1 MPAEVEAGLGELGG
15 RGAEVA
21 LDPRV
26 PWRQQLQL
34 RQALCHRVP
43 PLLRMTVEGDVLK
56 WFVAIRPRAACA
68 CHVLIWL
75 GNACQ
80 MSWLVRIV
88 RMGPDA
94 STSTSN
100 GAPKWP
106 AD

>member
-43 PLLRMTVEGDVLK
+43 PLLRMTVEGDVCGYQTSRGLCVPCADLA
-56 WFVAIRPRAACA
+56 WQCLPDVVACED
-68 CHVLIWL
+68 CED
-75 GNACQ
+75 G
-80 MSWLVRIV
+80 S
-88 RMGPDA
+88 
-94 STSTSN
+94 
-100 GAPKWP
+100 
-106 AD
+106 